1 MRNQLAARL
10 LVFFVVIM
18 VVISLVLG
26 TALQG
31 QFR

>member
-1 MRNQLAARL
+1 MRNQLVARV

-26 TALQG
+26 TALSG
-31 QFR
+31 SFR